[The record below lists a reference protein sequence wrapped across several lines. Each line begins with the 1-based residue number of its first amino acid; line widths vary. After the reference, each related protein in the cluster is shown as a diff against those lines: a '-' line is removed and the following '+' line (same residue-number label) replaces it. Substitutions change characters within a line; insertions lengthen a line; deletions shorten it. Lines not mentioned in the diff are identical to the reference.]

1 MSGSGS
7 KRRIGTLTSERR
19 QGRRG
24 SVAAVA
30 GIVLVPL
37 TMLVGLAVDYARL
50 SSVRSE
56 LQAAVDAAAL
66 AGARVVLGSP
76 PNDAVVREDARRF
89 FWANFRSGLAGSRIG
104 TDEPVVTVIEPQRN
118 QVRVRATAEV
128 PVVIAGAVAALLP
141 GGPPMATTYMVS
153 ADATVQKYQR
163 GMEVALALDT
173 TASMANDSRLVNL
186 KIAAGDLLE
195 ILYGLENDTRESIEC
210 SQVAGGERVCSPVYS
225 LLVGVVPFVATVNV
239 TPARDNGPLP
249 KIVAPEVVNAVT
261 WSNPASAQNYWKGC
275 VMARP
280 FPYEEAY
287 ADATPLESP
296 FMPYFWPST
305 PSTVVWG
312 GVTYT
317 GPNPWTGTQ
326 ETWPAWP
333 VPSNPF
339 NRNEVGWGAGQPTP
353 GPNLGCGF
361 PLLPL
366 QPSKATAKTHI
377 NALDVGAR
385 NGTTVSLGFSW
396 GWRLLSPKWRPWW
409 EGGEWN
415 LYSGTTKITAAT
427 PMGSPRE
434 YDSGTEKVI
443 VLFTDGQNEMGDGT
457 PDSVQSCCTNAYGD
471 WATRPLG
478 STPVALLNQR
488 TVEVCQAIKASGVRI
503 FVVLL
508 FPSPP
513 PAVLNTFNEN
523 GCASGPEYFFNTP
536 TASDLQAIFR
546 QIGAQLTNL
555 RLMD

>member
-1 MSGSGS
+1 MTP
-7 KRRIGTLTSERR
+7 KQR

-24 SVAAVA
+24 SVAAIA
-30 GIVLVPL
+30 GVVLVPL
-37 TMLVGLAVDYARL
+37 TLLVGLAVDYARL
-50 SSVRSE
+50 TAVRSE
-56 LQAAVDAAAL
+56 LQQAVDAAAL
-66 AGARVVLGSP
+66 AGARVVVGSP
-76 PNDAVVREDARRF
+76 PNDAVVKEDARRF
-89 FWANFRSGLAGSRIG
+89 FWANFRSGRLGARIDS
-104 TDEPVVTVIEPQRN
+104 DEPAVTVIEPQRN
-118 QVRVRATAEV
+118 QVQVRATAEV
-128 PVVIAGAVAALLP
+128 PVIIAGAVASLLR
-141 GGPPMATTYMVS
+141 GGPTMAS
-153 ADATVQKYQR
+153 SFFIAADATVQKYQR

-173 TASMANDSRLVNL
+173 TASMATGSRLAQL
-186 KIAAGDLLE
+186 KTAAGDLLE
-195 ILYGLENDTRESIEC
+195 ILYGFGNDTRSSIEC
-210 SQVAGGERVCSPVYS
+210 NTVSGGARVCSTVYS

-239 TPARDNGPLP
+239 TPVRDNGPLP
-249 KIVAPEVVNAVT
+249 KIVAPETVTALT
-261 WSNPASAQNYWKGC
+261 WSNPASMQNYWKGC

-280 FPYEEAY
+280 YPYEESF

-296 FMPYFWPST
+296 FMPYFWAST

-317 GPNPWTGTQ
+317 GPNPWVGTK
-326 ETWPAWP
+326 ETWPDWP
-333 VPSNPF
+333 SPSNPN
-339 NRNEVGWGAGQPTP
+339 NRNNVGWGAGQPAP

-366 QPSKATAKTHI
+366 QPSKAVAKTHI
-377 NALDVGAR
+377 NALDVGAQ

-396 GWRLLSPKWRPWW
+396 GWRLLSPKWRSWW
-409 EGGEWN
+409 EGGNWTI
-415 LYSGTTKITAAT
+415 YSGTSEVSAST
-427 PMGSPRE
+427 PVGSPRD

-457 PDSVQSCCTNAYGD
+457 LNSVQSCCTNAYGD

-478 STPVALLNQR
+478 TNPVSVLNAR

-513 PAVLNTFNEN
+513 PSVLNTFNEN

-555 RLMD
+555 RLVD